1 MHRSCRRLQRP
12 GDAGVDRKQRV
23 GQEVLEPVA
32 GRAFAPQAQ
41 QRHGLHA
48 VGLAR
53 RAHRPRG
60 CTVLQ
65 GALVVATLDVDLG
78 QAPRRGLGHRGLRRR
93 RAGLGVGGQPRLQC
107 PVGRVAVGQVVLVLV
122 ATQQQGPALPGLGAL
137 QRGGER
143 LHRAAPRALE
153 QLPRARLVEHVR
165 LRGQR
170 VGGVLEAPRV
180 GEPSRAREPVPP
192 LASPQR
198 RGQRNAER
206 PLGRRLEQREGRLRP
221 ARGQRRGDEPQ
232 QQPGAKRFRQ
242 IARAAT
248 ERGKRVAAARGVPGD
263 EVEIAGHERV
273 VGGQARRARERLA
286 RACGVVRIESD
297 DREVQ
302 REHEIVRR
310 QRHRVLQRGLGLGA
324 ALLLG
329 QRVGQIHL
337 NMRILRIL
345 REGLAQERLGRRE
358 VPARER
364 ALPAREAAFGAVE
377 RKVPPHASPSRF
389 YCRVAAA
396 KEDRMSGFAE
406 YERHDGLGL
415 AALVAR
421 REVKPEELLEAAI
434 SRVEARN
441 PAVNAVTMKLY
452 DYGRQAIAAGLPDGP
467 FRGVPYL
474 MKDLTAS
481 IAGVPMTRSSRY
493 YADTPPPTADSE
505 HVRRLK
511 RAGLVVF
518 GRTNTCELGL
528 SLTCE
533 PQMHG
538 ATKNPWDPTRISG
551 GSSGGAAAAV
561 GARML
566 PMAHATDG
574 FGSIRAPAA
583 CCGLVGLKPTRGRN
597 TMAPYTGEGLGG
609 LSAEHAVTL
618 TVRDSAA
625 LLDATAGAGPGDPYV
640 APPLARP
647 LSSEV
652 GADPG
657 RLRIAF
663 TSVAPNGAK
672 VEADSLRTLGETAK
686 LCVDL
691 GHHVEEVKPS
701 IDGEAVVPT
710 FLTLAAA
717 NTVVNLGGNPARGRP
732 AREDEVERVTW
743 ATGQMGERVSG
754 ADYVRAT
761 QTAHRLG
768 RQMAAFHQRWNIL
781 LTPGLAT
788 LPPKLGLIDMMLG
801 DVDEYWR
808 RVFHFSPFTVWF
820 NLTGQP
826 AMMLPLGVAGDLPVA
841 VQLVARYGDEA
852 TLFRL
857 AAQLETARPW
867 FDRRPAIAR

>member
-1 MHRSCRRLQRP
+1 MT
-12 GDAGVDRKQRV
+12 G
-23 GQEVLEPVA
+23 
-32 GRAFAPQAQ
+32 
-41 QRHGLHA
+41 
-48 VGLAR
+48 
-53 RAHRPRG
+53 
-60 CTVLQ
+60 
-65 GALVVATLDVDLG
+65 
-78 QAPRRGLGHRGLRRR
+78 
-93 RAGLGVGGQPRLQC
+93 
-107 PVGRVAVGQVVLVLV
+107 
-122 ATQQQGPALPGLGAL
+122 
-137 QRGGER
+137 
-143 LHRAAPRALE
+143 
-153 QLPRARLVEHVR
+153 
-165 LRGQR
+165 
-170 VGGVLEAPRV
+170 
-180 GEPSRAREPVPP
+180 
-192 LASPQR
+192 
-198 RGQRNAER
+198 
-206 PLGRRLEQREGRLRP
+206 
-221 ARGQRRGDEPQ
+221 
-232 QQPGAKRFRQ
+232 
-242 IARAAT
+242 
-248 ERGKRVAAARGVPGD
+248 
-263 EVEIAGHERV
+263 
-273 VGGQARRARERLA
+273 
-286 RACGVVRIESD
+286 
-297 DREVQ
+297 
-302 REHEIVRR
+302 
-310 QRHRVLQRGLGLGA
+310 
-324 ALLLG
+324 
-329 QRVGQIHL
+329 
-337 NMRILRIL
+337 
-345 REGLAQERLGRRE
+345 
-358 VPARER
+358 
-364 ALPAREAAFGAVE
+364 FG
-377 RKVPPHASPSRF
+377 
-389 YCRVAAA
+389 
-396 KEDRMSGFAE
+396 E
-406 YERHDGLGL
+406 YERYDGLGL
-415 AALVAR
+415 AELVAR
-421 REVKPEELLEAAI
+421 GDIAPEELMEAAI
-434 SRVEARN
+434 ARVEARN
-441 PAVNAVTMKLY
+441 PLVNAVTMKLY
-452 DYGRQAIAAGLPDGP
+452 DFGRRAIAAGLPDGP

-474 MKDLTAS
+474 
-481 IAGVPMTRSSRY
+481 PMTRSSRY
-493 YADTPPPTADSE
+493 YADAPAPTADSE

-640 APPLARP
+640 APPLARS

-717 NTVVNLGGNPARGRP
+717 NTVVNLGGNPAKGRP

-768 RQMAAFHQRWNIL
+768 RQMAAFHQRWDIL